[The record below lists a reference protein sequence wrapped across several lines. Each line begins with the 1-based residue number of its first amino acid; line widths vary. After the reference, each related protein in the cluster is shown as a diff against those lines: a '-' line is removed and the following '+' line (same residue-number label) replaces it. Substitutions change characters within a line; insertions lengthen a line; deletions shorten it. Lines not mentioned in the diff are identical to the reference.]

1 MRRAAIFLTALVGS
15 VIVALG
21 IASTP
26 AWADG
31 EGVQGRLS
39 HDGEPVA
46 GAVINVFAEDQL
58 VGSAESDADGE
69 WSLPLPGAGLY
80 RVELDEATLP
90 EGLVA
95 SRGNVR
101 EQNVPIGRASTILF
115 PLGTE
120 VLEQPD
126 EALGDEEEPPP
137 GDGEP
142 PPEEIIPEDPEG
154 EVEIITGPTRLNRV
168 VSHVYSGIHLGLI
181 IALAG
186 LGLSLVFGTMGLVN
200 FAHGELVSFGAL
212 AAVFFHVPAYAFGL
226 PLLVAT
232 PAAVALGVLF
242 GYAQD
247 RFFWG
252 WLRKR
257 GTGIIAMMII
267 SIGAALL
274 LRNVYQYY
282 FGSRRIVYRDF
293 TSQVP
298 IEIGPLLVVPRNLI
312 VDGIAIVV
320 LLSVAFALVFTRLG
334 KAVRAVADN
343 PSLASASGINVDRI
357 IRLVWATGTGL
368 AALAGVF
375 LAMQEG
381 ASFIAGFQ
389 MLLLLFAAVIVGG
402 LGTAFGAILGGLI
415 VGLFIQVSTLW
426 IPDEF
431 KYVAALGLLI
441 VVLLVRPQ
449 GILGRRV
456 RVG

>member
-1 MRRAAIFLTALVGS
+1 LRRAVIVLTALVGS
-15 VIVALG
+15 IVFGLA
-21 IASTP
+21 AAAP
-26 AWADG
+26 AWAEG

-46 GAVINVFAEDQL
+46 GVVISVFTEDDQP
-58 VGSAESDADGE
+58 VGSAESEADGS
-69 WSLPLPGAGLY
+69 WSVPVPGAGVY
-80 RVELDEATLP
+80 RVVLDESSLP

-95 SRGNVR
+95 SRGNMR
-101 EQNVPIGRASTILF
+101 EPNVPIGRASNILF

-120 VLEQPD
+120 REQPAD
-126 EALGDEEEPPP
+126 TETEEPTP
-137 GDGEP
+137 GEQ
-142 PPEEIIPEDPEG
+142 PPEEVIPEDPEAD
-154 EVEIITGPTRLNRV
+154 VEIITGPGRLDRV
-168 VSHVYSGIHLGLI
+168 VTHIYSGIHLGLI

-186 LGLSLVFGTMGLVN
+186 LGLSLVYGTMGLVN
-200 FAHGELVSFGAL
+200 FSHGELVSFGAL
-212 AAVFFHVPAYAFGL
+212 AAVFFHIPAYAFGL

-232 PAAVALGVLF
+232 PIAVAVGVLF

-267 SIGAALL
+267 SIGVALL
-274 LRNVYQYY
+274 LRNAYQYY

-293 TSQVP
+293 SAQDP
-298 IEIGPLLVVPRNLI
+298 IDIGPLLVVPRNLI
-312 VDGIAIVV
+312 VDAVAIVV
-320 LLSVAFALVFTRLG
+320 LLAVALALVFTRLG
-334 KAVRAVADN
+334 KATRAVADN

-357 IRLVWATGTGL
+357 IRLVWAVGAGL

-389 MLLLLFAAVIVGG
+389 VLLLLFAAVIVGG

-426 IPDEF
+426 IPDEL

-456 RVG
+456 RIG

>member
-1 MRRAAIFLTALVGS
+1 LRRAVIVLTALLGS
-15 VIVALG
+15 VVFALG
-21 IASTP
+21 AATP
-26 AWADG
+26 AWAEG
-31 EGVQGRLS
+31 EGLQGRLH
-39 HDGEPVA
+39 HDGDPVV
-46 GAVINVFAEDQL
+46 GAVVNVFAEDQL
-58 VGSAESDADGE
+58 IGSAESDQDGQ
-69 WSLPLPGAGLY
+69 WFVPVPGTGAY

-101 EQNVPIGRASTILF
+101 EQTVPIGRVSNILF

-120 VLEQPD
+120 VV
-126 EALGDEEEPPP
+126 GPPP
-137 GDGEP
+137 GTDGPTGP
-142 PPEEIIPEDPEG
+142 PGEGDPTEVIPDDPEAD
-154 EVEIITGPTRLNRV
+154 VEIITGPGRLNRV
-168 VSHVYSGIHLGLI
+168 VTHVYSGIHLGLI

-232 PAAVALGVLF
+232 PMAVALGVLF
-242 GYAQD
+242 GYTQD

-267 SIGAALL
+267 SIGVALL

-293 TSQVP
+293 TSQTP

-312 VDGIAIVV
+312 VDAIAIVV
-320 LLSVAFALVFTRLG
+320 LLGVALALIYSRWG
-334 KAVRAVADN
+334 KATRAVADN
-343 PSLASASGINVDRI
+343 PSLAAASGINVDQI
-357 IRLVWATGTGL
+357 IRLVWAAGAGL

-389 MLLLLFAAVIVGG
+389 MLLLIFAAVIVGG
-402 LGTAFGAILGGLI
+402 LGTAFGAILGGLL